1 MLIVGQNMQGF
12 IYKNFQNWSFKRKK
26 LEKIQN
32 PSAEDWLKQRI
43 INMDNYVPIEK
54 LVYKNIPVNASDA
67 ITWLFLLKRKKEE
80 KKDANNSFY
89 ITMLTVGIYEM
100 VELLVTFSPYLW
112 LPIFFKFYFSTTNII
127 IF

>member
-43 INMDNYVPIEK
+43 INMDNYVPTE
-54 LVYKNIPVNASDA
+54 N
-67 ITWLFLLKRKKEE
+67 
-80 KKDANNSFY
+80 
-89 ITMLTVGIYEM
+89 
-100 VELLVTFSPYLW
+100 
-112 LPIFFKFYFSTTNII
+112 
-127 IF
+127 

>member
-12 IYKNFQNWSFKRKK
+12 IYKNFQNWSYKRKK

-112 LPIFFKFYFSTTNII
+112 LPIFFEFYFSTTNII